1 MTTRSVILGSSLIL
15 LATSFSCP
23 TRYIRKF
30 GRHGVAYSMSSSSV
44 SEMSQMSFPLSGKTA
59 FISGS
64 SGGIGKAIAKTFAA
78 KGADVILHYNLRKDG
93 AFSAC
98 EEINNAHKDA
108 ITSSST
114 QGGDRNTP
122 GKCLGV
128 IHADFRSQEDV
139 HKMFQ
144 SILDEI
150 LEDNQLDIL
159 VNNAGIVTKLAIED
173 DDNNLSVWHETM
185 AVNLHAPLQ
194 LMRLAHG
201 HMKSKGG
208 VIINNSSIHG
218 SRSVEF
224 MNAYAASKAALDS
237 LTRGLALEYAA
248 DSVRVNAIAPGV
260 VPVERTAHLFSDQN
274 VVEMWTPH
282 LPIGRLGTV
291 QDIADATLLLAT
303 NEWMTGS
310 VLTVDGGMMARA
322 NMPIRPRPP
331 KS

>member
-1 MTTRSVILGSSLIL
+1 MNTRSVILGSSLIL
-15 LATSFSCP
+15 LASSFSCP

-78 KGADVILHYNLRKDG
+78 KVADVILHYNLRKDG

-150 LEDNQLDIL
+150 LDDNQLDIL

-173 DDNNLSVWHETM
+173 DDDDLSVWHETM

-218 SRSVEF
+218 IRSVEF

-237 LTRGLALEYAA
+237 LTRGLAL
-248 DSVRVNAIAPGV
+248 
-260 VPVERTAHLFSDQN
+260 
-274 VVEMWTPH
+274 
-282 LPIGRLGTV
+282 
-291 QDIADATLLLAT
+291 
-303 NEWMTGS
+303 
-310 VLTVDGGMMARA
+310 
-322 NMPIRPRPP
+322 
-331 KS
+331 